1 VPDFVYNC
9 ILILVALC
17 EVSKIVVCLAM
28 SVYFMW
34 KYRKQKEINDNII
47 MAFEKPVLCCHC
59 QLLFSDVYVL

>member
-1 VPDFVYNC
+1 M
-9 ILILVALC
+9 ALC